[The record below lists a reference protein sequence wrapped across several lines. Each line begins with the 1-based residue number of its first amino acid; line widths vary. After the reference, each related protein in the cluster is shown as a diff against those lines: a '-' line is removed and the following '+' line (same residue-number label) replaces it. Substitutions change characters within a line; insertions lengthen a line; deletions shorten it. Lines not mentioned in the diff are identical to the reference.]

1 MIYSLLALL
10 DFTASISYES
20 IRGPWLWDGCVSHG
34 WDFPG
39 CIPWCHRNAEPL
51 ASGKF
56 GDFYPKSP
64 LAHRLIIFTPKNT
77 ILGSMY
83 YIYTYYTIYMYMY
96 YINIYTYSQLE
107 ELQSSNL
114 RNRSWDPW
122 HPHSGVGFEAG
133 TWRDDPPTMAL
144 CREIGRSRHRP
155 NNGMFDVKTLADYMV
170 VEILCILSINHSKYH
185 SIAI

>member
-1 MIYSLLALL
+1 MIAYPMAGISL
-10 DFTASISYES
+10 D
-20 IRGPWLWDGCVSHG
+20 VSH
-34 WDFPG
+34 DATAT
-39 CIPWCHRNAEPL
+39 RNSWGLHGARR
-51 ASGKF
+51 K
-56 GDFYPKSP
+56 KNVR
-64 LAHRLIIFTPKNT
+64 RLENSANFTPNLLWPIGSSFLHQKT
-77 ILGSMY
+77 PFWVLCIL
-83 YIYTYYTIYMYMY
+83 YIYICIHTIYMYMY
-96 YINIYTYSQLE
+96 YINIYIYTYSQLE

-170 VEILCILSINHSKYH
+170 VEILCILSIYHSKYH

>member
-56 GDFYPKSP
+56 GDYYPKSP

-83 YIYTYYTIYMYMY
+83 YIYIYTYYTIYMYMY
-96 YINIYTYSQLE
+96 YINIYVQPAGRTTVLQPSQPVLRP
-107 ELQSSNL
+107 LTPPFRRRFRSRYLAWRPTNNGAL
-114 RNRSWDPW
+114 PRNR
-122 HPHSGVGFEAG
+122 
-133 TWRDDPPTMAL
+133 
-144 CREIGRSRHRP
+144 
-155 NNGMFDVKTLADYMV
+155 
-170 VEILCILSINHSKYH
+170 
-185 SIAI
+185 

>member
-1 MIYSLLALL
+1 MVAYPMAGISL
-10 DFTASISYES
+10 D
-20 IRGPWLWDGCVSHG
+20 VSH
-34 WDFPG
+34 DATATRN
-39 CIPWCHRNAEPL
+39 PW
-51 ASGKF
+51 
-56 GDFYPKSP
+56 
-64 LAHRLIIFTPKNT
+64 RLENSATFTPNLLWPIGWSFLHQKT
-77 ILGSMY
+77 PFWVLCII

-170 VEILCILSINHSKYH
+170 VEILCILSIYHSKYH